1 MGIRYESEDPVE
13 ITHYGDSYGGVQTFK
28 GGYDSEED
36 AKRGIQRNFE
46 QEEPAEELYIEDREP
61 LDDYNG
67 DGYYMPLQDRRS
79 QEEDSGLRIGEVHL
93 SNIFQT
99 KGLRL
104 SKRMKMKKKKGGTL
118 AEAIFAI
125 FDAIVVI
132 ITVNL
137 AIAVN
142 RQKKI
147 LPKPLHSNSLFGP
160 HPREVFNFILDI

>member
-1 MGIRYESEDPVE
+1 ME

-79 QEEDSGLRIGEVHL
+79 QEEH
-93 SNIFQT
+93 
-99 KGLRL
+99 
-104 SKRMKMKKKKGGTL
+104 
-118 AEAIFAI
+118 
-125 FDAIVVI
+125 
-132 ITVNL
+132 
-137 AIAVN
+137 
-142 RQKKI
+142 
-147 LPKPLHSNSLFGP
+147 
-160 HPREVFNFILDI
+160 